1 MKILAIVGAA
11 LTLVAL
17 VFTLGYIR
25 GMKALEKEI
34 DEGLKRLK
42 EEKEDPSDIP

>member
-1 MKILAIVGAA
+1 MTTITIIATVLTVLATA
-11 LTLVAL
+11 
-17 VFTLGYIR
+17 FYFGYIR

-42 EEKEDPSDIP
+42 EDKEDPSEKP